1 MIINSVT
8 TKGLH
13 KSKIRASILI
23 VEDEFLI
30 RLMLG
35 DNLREAGYHVTETSS
50 ADDAAIKISEST
62 PQLIVTD
69 IRMPGRLDGL
79 GLLAYVR
86 NAYPTLP
93 VVVVSAYNDRF
104 PVSDRYTHFLPKP
117 YLFEKLAE
125 IVERALEPCS

>member
-1 MIINSVT
+1 MIVSSVPT
-8 TKGLH
+8 QELH
-13 KSKIRASILI
+13 KSKSHASILI

-35 DNLREAGYHVTETSS
+35 DNLRELGYYVTETSS
-50 ADDAAIKISEST
+50 ADDAAVQISASP

-69 IRMPGRLDGL
+69 IRMPGQLDGL
-79 GLLAYVR
+79 GLLAHVR

-125 IVERALEPCS
+125 IIERALEPCS

>member
-1 MIINSVT
+1 MIINSVPT
-8 TKGLH
+8 QELS
-13 KSKIRASILI
+13 KSKSRASIVI

-35 DNLREAGYHVTETSS
+35 ENLREVGYHVTETSS
-50 ADDAAIKISEST
+50 ADDAAVKISASP

-79 GLLAYVR
+79 GLLAHVR
-86 NAYPTLP
+86 DAHPTLP

-117 YLFEKLAE
+117 YQFEKLAE
-125 IVERALEPCS
+125 IIEHALEPCS